1 MFAYAPWHVLLSH
14 SPVLRATR
22 SVLRVICLNNSS
34 VPSLRYHELFIP
46 PQAYDGGYRNTRVS
60 PSEVAVYG
68 RRAGN
73 AVQRRSCCL
82 LSFWRTVPAVVQ
94 RTLCTD
100 DVVLC
105 RRSGVQFRLSCSDVV
120 LCRRSGVQFR
130 LSRSERCVQTM
141 LCSAV
146 VQAYSSGCRA
156 ANVVY
161 RRCCAL
167 PSFRRTVPTVVQRTL
182 CTDDVVL
189 CRRSGVQFRL
199 SCSERCVQTMLC
211 SAVVQA
217 TATVVAPVFLR
228 ITGVVSLVA
237 FWQLYFLI
245 WGEHRHVYFY
255 LYTFPSSDTRAP
267 MLGYT
272 TLLCPLYFTVIC
284 CTRCTRCTRCLTLVS
299 SLFLSSLFLR

>member
-1 MFAYAPWHVLLSH
+1 MLSAVVLAYS
-14 SPVLRATR
+14 SGCRAANVVYRRCCALPSFRRT
-22 SVLRVICLNNSS
+22 
-34 VPSLRYHELFIP
+34 VP
-46 PQAYDGGYRNTRVS
+46 
-60 PSEVAVYG
+60 AV
-68 RRAGN
+68 
-73 AVQRRSCCL
+73 VQRCCAL
-82 LSFWRTVPAVVQ
+82 PSFRRTVPAVVQ

-105 RRSGVQFRLSCSDVV
+105 RRSGVQFRLSC
-120 LCRRSGVQFR
+120 
-130 LSRSERCVQTM
+130 SERCVQTM

-167 PSFRRTVPTVVQRTL
+167 PSFRRTVPAVVQRTLCTDDVVLCRRSGVQFRLSCSERCVQTMLCSAVVQAYSSGCRAANVVYRRCCALPSFRRTVPAVVQRML

-245 WGEHRHVYFY
+245 
-255 LYTFPSSDTRAP
+255 
-267 MLGYT
+267 
-272 TLLCPLYFTVIC
+272 
-284 CTRCTRCTRCLTLVS
+284 
-299 SLFLSSLFLR
+299 